1 MSVLCRVHEA
11 MLAAVRTCL
20 IALFL
25 ILVTVVFFQVV
36 ARYVFDAPP
45 FWTEELAR
53 FTLIWIT
60 FIGAGLVHHHG
71 EHIAVNGIRDALPRR
86 ARALLDVAIS
96 LLVLAVLSVFAKAGY
111 AIAAIGTQTAPA
123 LGISMRYV
131 YGALLVGTA
140 LMIVITLTQLA
151 VRLSALTKGT
161 D

>member
-1 MSVLCRVHEA
+1 MTVLCRVHEA
-11 MLAAVRTCL
+11 MLAAVRTFL
-20 IALFL
+20 IGLFL
-25 ILVTVVFFQVV
+25 MLVAVVFFQVI

-60 FIGAGLVHHHG
+60 FVGAGLVHQRG
-71 EHIAVNGIRDALPRR
+71 EHIAVNSFRDTLPRR
-86 ARALLDVAIS
+86 PRALLDILIS
-96 LLVLAVLSVFAKAGY
+96 LLVLAVLIVFAKAGLSIV
-111 AIAAIGTQTAPA
+111 AVGTQTAPA

-140 LMIVITLTQLA
+140 LMILVTVTQLV
-151 VRLSALTKGT
+151 VRLSALSKGA